1 MVFKNALVNKYIMG
15 LSGLFLVI
23 FLIAH
28 LSGNLLLF
36 LDDNGQAFNA
46 YAHFMSTNTFT
57 RIAEII
63 LALGFLTHII
73 MAIVLNIKR
82 LKVRPVSYKINKG
95 SENSSFMS
103 RNMGITGS
111 VILIFLVIHLKN
123 FFVESRIYGEKD
135 LYSLVR
141 AAFQDSLYVSIYLV
155 SLVVLALHLAH
166 GFQSAFQSW
175 GINNRYYNPL
185 IKKAGYTFSV
195 VVPLGFAAM
204 PLYFYLQFL
213 FR

>member
-1 MVFKNALVNKYIMG
+1 MVFKNALANKYVMG
-15 LSGLFLVI
+15 ISGLFLVV

-63 LALGFLTHII
+63 LALGFLTHIV
-73 MAIVLNIKR
+73 MAIILNIKR
-82 LKVRPVSYKINKG
+82 LKVRPVPYKMNKG

-111 VILIFLVIHLKN
+111 VILLFLVIHLKN

-135 LYSLVR
+135 LYSLVK
-141 AAFQDSLYVSIYLV
+141 AAFQDPLYVGIYLF
-155 SLVVLALHLAH
+155 SLIVLALHLAH

-175 GINNRYYNPL
+175 GVSGRSYTTI
-185 IKKAGYTFSV
+185 IKKAGYIFSI

-204 PLYFYLQFL
+204 PLYFYLQNL
-213 FR
+213 F